1 MTKALLVPIAW
12 TSGQAGAALTLAST
26 GWLVSGLSPSPLVN
40 ALVAA
45 LRALPTLL
53 PLPRRAA
60 EGVVLQIGAAMLL
73 LLVSLKVTGNAVA
86 WPLLAVLLFSLGGR
100 IGSLPLQQSLVE
112 RARLPMQQL
121 RLGTSLGQV
130 LGTLLTAVLFP
141 LGKAALQYAHAV
153 LLLHPLLPLV
163 SRPAPPGT
171 SPAAPTPDARATEA
185 AIPFSAGGIAQGM
198 LFGSLFALLAL
209 WVRKEGAGNCFD
221 FGMVLTAYG
230 LGRTLAATAL
240 RPRLPAGLP
249 YGLIAVLLA
258 ATQIPGL
265 PGWGAVALFLP
276 MGLVAATSDEQRVAA
291 LDPRGDGPLGWLI
304 LERSGALGSLVGSLG
319 IGLISQRVGLS
330 GALSLELVA
339 FGLAALLL
347 RDRPLGRSA
356 AG

>member
-1 MTKALLVPIAW
+1 MTTAFLAPIAW
-12 TSGQAGAALTLAST
+12 TSGQAGAALTMAST

-60 EGVVLQIGAAMLL
+60 EGFVLQIGATLLL
-73 LLVSLKVTGNAVA
+73 LLVSLKVTGSSVA

-112 RARLPMQQL
+112 RSRLPMGQL
-121 RLGTSLGQV
+121 RLGSSLGQV
-130 LGTLLTAVLFP
+130 LGTLLTGVLFP
-141 LGKAALQYAHAV
+141 IGTAALPYANARV
-153 LLLHPLLPLV
+153 LLLPLLPRV
-163 SRPAPPGT
+163 SRASSPRRPPADPSAESRPE
-171 SPAAPTPDARATEA
+171 EA
-185 AIPFSAGGIAQGM
+185 SIPFNAAGIAQGA
-198 LFGSLFALLAL
+198 LFGSLFGLLAL
-209 WVRKEGAGNCFD
+209 WVRKVGAGNCFD

-240 RPRLPAGLP
+240 RPCLPAGLP
-249 YGLIAVLLA
+249 YGLIALLLA

-276 MGLVAATSDEQRVAA
+276 MGLVAAISDEQRVAA
-291 LDPRGDGPLGWLI
+291 LGPRGDGPQGWLI

-319 IGLISQRVGLS
+319 IGLLSQRIGLS
-330 GALSLELVA
+330 GALPLELVA

-347 RDRPLGRSA
+347 RGRPLRRSPSE
-356 AG
+356 